1 MTVQDLTFTPL
12 EGIHVRAP
20 VDRIDYVVDHCRDR
34 HVLDLGCYDETA
46 LVKRET
52 DAWLHGRIASVAASV
67 LGIDSSAA
75 IPEEGI
81 ATGPRSR
88 IMRGDATAL
97 AKALAG
103 QTVDV
108 VVAGELIEHL
118 PNALEFLKTVK
129 THAAGRR
136 FIATTPNAT
145 SLTNLVLALAAREST
160 HPDHL
165 QVLSYKTLHTLCLR
179 ARFESWSIVPYY
191 VRYTEMI
198 LRSAGARRTVV
209 RAAERLVNTWEH
221 AFPCTPG
228 GSFSMSIVCE
238 HSCARPV
245 DVGSRR

>member
-1 MTVQDLTFTPL
+1 MNVTVQDLTFTPL

-20 VDRIDYVVDHCRDR
+20 VDRIDYVVEYCRDR
-34 HVLDLGCYDETA
+34 HVIDVGCYDETA
-46 LVKRET
+46 LVKQDT

-75 IPEEGI
+75 IPEQGI

-88 IMRGDATAL
+88 IVRGDAAEL

-103 QTVDV
+103 RTVDV

-118 PNALEFLKTVK
+118 PNVLEFLKTVK
-129 THAAGRR
+129 THAPGRR

-160 HPDHL
+160 HRDHL
-165 QVLSYKTLHTLCLR
+165 LVLSYKTLHTLCLR
-179 ARFESWSIVPYY
+179 AQFESWSIIPYY

-198 LRSAGARRTVV
+198 LRAAGARRTLVK
-209 RAAERLVNTWEH
+209 AAERLVNTWERVFPMH
-221 AFPCTPG
+221 AG
-228 GSFSMSIVCE
+228 GLILD
-238 HSCARPV
+238 V
-245 DVGSRR
+245 DRV